1 MHIIFEINCTTVTRV
16 GCRIMGGF
24 QEILCWTTADI
35 VRTAPDDV
43 GGGPTELREKRVKR
57 NVSQGRGALTLRMRY

>member
-35 VRTAPDDV
+35 VRLGADGNYWDRP
-43 GGGPTELREKRVKR
+43 
-57 NVSQGRGALTLRMRY
+57 QCGRRLLGIGAVRIR